1 MRNRIGSQWRDLRTS
16 GMWSNF
22 LCPFTMRAACCI
34 DCNRFES
41 LCGSLKRMEFTLSS
55 SERTNADIRRVVD
68 SWSRYLR
75 IRLILWIWKCARLQM
90 IFIWF
95 SRVRFESR
103 VNPRLRM
110 DDDGLMLSSPTS
122 MRMFFGWILVDPEYT
137 RIVSVFPTLNLIL
150 FRYQSTASSCL
161 PCYSE
166 KYLVYR

>member
-1 MRNRIGSQWRDLRTS
+1 
-16 GMWSNF
+16 MWSNF
-22 LCPFTMRAACCI
+22 LRPLTKRAAACCI
-34 DCNRFES
+34 DCNRFKNLS
-41 LCGSLKRMEFTLSS
+41 GSSKKSS
-55 SERTNADIRRVVD
+55 RYQSVRVVVD

-150 FRYQSTASSCL
+150 FRSVQCFISAIQSEVVSLTIFCSFPS
-161 PCYSE
+161 
-166 KYLVYR
+166 V